1 MTTGRTNDDLNS
13 FLAPLRR
20 RFACRRSAGG
30 RAVLGRGHRSEGEE
44 ATPGSSA
51 VDGHSSRHL
60 SLRHRQRRELGP
72 THHLG
77 YDAALGT
84 FTRRLPLTF
93 LSNVAGLTQ
102 DPAWVYIPKGTKSL
116 DLEVWD
122 K

>member
-1 MTTGRTNDDLNS
+1 M
-13 FLAPLRR
+13 
-20 RFACRRSAGG
+20 
-30 RAVLGRGHRSEGEE
+30 
-44 ATPGSSA
+44 
-51 VDGHSSRHL
+51 
-60 SLRHRQRRELGP
+60 
-72 THHLG
+72 
-77 YDAALGT
+77 GT